1 MKYYT
6 TYETPLENKCFTEK
20 QMHEVYRDMA
30 DKTEYPTFDIWFSDM
45 LKSGVFEQVKITA
58 HTYVCQLPET
68 VQNHILQECKE
79 IKSLA
84 FPVDIEAE
92 LENVKGCKMCDLEDT
107 IDVQKYY
114 YTRYL

>member
-1 MKYYT
+1 MKKYYT
-6 TYETPLENKCFTEK
+6 TYETPLENKCFTKK

-45 LKSGVFEQVKITA
+45 LKSGVFERVTITA

-79 IKSLA
+79 TFKSLA
-84 FPVDIEAE
+84 FPVDINAE
-92 LENVKGCKMCDLEDT
+92 LETVKGCKMCDLEDT
-107 IDVQKYY
+107 INVKKY
-114 YTRYL
+114 YTR

>member
-1 MKYYT
+1 MTK
-6 TYETPLENKCFTEK
+6 
-20 QMHEVYRDMA
+20 
-30 DKTEYPTFDIWFSDM
+30 I
-45 LKSGVFEQVKITA
+45 KITA

-68 VQNHILQECKE
+68 IQSHILQECKE
-79 IKSLA
+79 TFESLA

-92 LENVKGCKMCDLEDT
+92 LENVKGCKMCDLENT